1 MDNGITSFDDMQ
13 SFGRVEIKTRAEY
26 EEFTLKPS
34 PEAVRAIEELESL
47 SIVSEQRL
55 GTFTVG

>member
-1 MDNGITSFDDMQ
+1 MDNGITSLDDLQ
-13 SFGRVEIKTRAEY
+13 CFGRVEIKSRTEF
-26 EEFTLKPS
+26 EELTLRPS
-34 PEAVRAIEELESL
+34 QDAVRAIEELESA

>member
-1 MDNGITSFDDMQ
+1 MDNGITALEEQ
-13 SFGRVEIKTRAEY
+13 CFGRVEIKTRAEF
-26 EEFTLKPS
+26 EEFTLRPS
-34 PEAVRAIEELESL
+34 PDAVRAIEELESA

>member
-1 MDNGITSFDDMQ
+1 MDNGIISLDDLQ
-13 SFGRVEIKTRAEY
+13 CFGRVEIKSRKEFD
-26 EEFTLKPS
+26 EFTLRPS
-34 PEAVRAIEELESL
+34 QDAVRAIEELESA